1 MLQMSRYVIA
11 SVYARLKSSEHVF
24 ATVKIWSNSKKYASL
39 VPHIYCRI
47 IVIEARAVL
56 EAT

>member
-39 VPHIYCRI
+39 APHTYCRI
-47 IVIEARAVL
+47 IVI
-56 EAT
+56 